1 VIKNIRRGNTVLKI
15 DREDGTSEYS
25 LGRKGLEKF
34 FDMRYEYINSE
45 TRFSDSSL
53 EEDSHHMEKNYI
65 LAGPLK
71 AMLEGHEIEVLKTLK
86 ANGENVQVS
95 WNKAVQA
102 WVICSKNVALVARE
116 RSHIDCHNAERF
128 QFAREMAHVWFDK
141 LSDLETKGISLN
153 DLKHDLDGNTLIGEY
168 IGS

>member
-1 VIKNIRRGNTVLKI
+1 MIKNIRRGNTVLKI

-53 EEDSHHMEKNYI
+53 EEDGHHMEKNYI

-95 WNKAVQA
+95 WNRAVQA

-128 QFAREMAHVWFDK
+128 QFAREMAHVWFD
-141 LSDLETKGISLN
+141 
-153 DLKHDLDGNTLIGEY
+153 
-168 IGS
+168 